1 MAYFY
6 VKPKGNIHHLMVD
19 DAICPNAQW
28 RSDLEFS
35 FFFHSNALILWL
47 FWRGFSTFNLEI
59 ELSLRDTQMTNG
71 SEINVLVFCLLV
83 F

>member
-35 FFFHSNALILWL
+35 FFFSFKCSDTMAV
-47 FWRGFSTFNLEI
+47 LERF
-59 ELSLRDTQMTNG
+59 LNFQLGN
-71 SEINVLVFCLLV
+71 
-83 F
+83 